1 MASHEQGSHLT
12 RAWRHLE
19 RPVRLLVYLLIALTV
34 VMLYHQTEF
43 LVGHLFNVLLLFVFA
58 AIIALLLTP
67 VIDRMEML
75 TIFKGRRAIAVLL
88 LYVVI
93 IGLVAGLIAL
103 VTPALIGQAKQLPDL
118 ETRAIAF
125 VKSLQD
131 AIDSAGIP
139 LQLSLPS
146 GPGGISTAVLGSV
159 LGILSGTLG
168 TLINILLVLVI
179 SIYLLVE
186 GRQLIASMR
195 KLFPGREEVYDF
207 TLLAVGTTVG
217 QYARGQL
224 IMSFVMGTYTGLA
237 MTLIGVPYA
246 VVLGILTFFLEFI
259 PLIGAPVGM
268 GVAVLIALAFKGP
281 FIGLLALV
289 AALGGHAIEAY
300 ILGPRVTG
308 SATRI
313 HPLVAMAALL
323 IGAELAGILG
333 ALFGVPLAALANVF
347 LGALYRARRGE
358 DTRAHPGRCTPRRCR
373 ACPRR
378 SAKRPRKARSRTS
391 LCRTPRAKSSAL
403 RLRSHP
409 EKRSASCFQ
418 IDGCRRLHDPG
429 NRHLAGWT
437 AQHDAGTAGKRHQGA
452 DLGIARAAGTP
463 CHRHRH
469 VAAEDLLQLSRHRV
483 PIHHQR
489 RIHVCLVIIH
499 RSASSGSGWTKAF
512 RANLFSRK
520 FHLNQRVRDRLHQQR
535 GSADVDAST
544 LVERLDDFRQHRRVD
559 SAPIPGPTCGRLPG
573 EGVQDLERMVAAGQ
587 AVELVA
593 IDHIVRGAAAIQQP
607 GG

>member
-75 TIFKGRRAIAVLL
+75 TIFKGRRGIAVLL

-358 DTRAHPGRCTPRRCR
+358 DTP
-373 ACPRR
+373 
-378 SAKRPRKARSRTS
+378 
-391 LCRTPRAKSSAL
+391 L
-403 RLRSHP
+403 
-409 EKRSASCFQ
+409 SASPS
-418 IDGCRRLHDPG
+418 GEVHAEALPRLSEEISEAAEEGPIEDKPVPH
-429 NRHLAGWT
+429 
-437 AQHDAGTAGKRHQGA
+437 TAGEK
-452 DLGIARAAGTP
+452 
-463 CHRHRH
+463 
-469 VAAEDLLQLSRHRV
+469 
-483 PIHHQR
+483 
-489 RIHVCLVIIH
+489 
-499 RSASSGSGWTKAF
+499 
-512 RANLFSRK
+512 
-520 FHLNQRVRDRLHQQR
+520 
-535 GSADVDAST
+535 
-544 LVERLDDFRQHRRVD
+544 
-559 SAPIPGPTCGRLPG
+559 
-573 EGVQDLERMVAAGQ
+573 
-587 AVELVA
+587 
-593 IDHIVRGAAAIQQP
+593 
-607 GG
+607 